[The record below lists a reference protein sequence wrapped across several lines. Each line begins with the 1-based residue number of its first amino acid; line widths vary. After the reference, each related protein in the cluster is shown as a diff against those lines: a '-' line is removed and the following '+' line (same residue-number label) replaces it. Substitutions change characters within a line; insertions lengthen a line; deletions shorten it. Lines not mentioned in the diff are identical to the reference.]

1 MMNML
6 DLQDKLKNLSE
17 DQLVGQMRTP
27 SGEVP
32 QFLVLGE
39 IDRRKR
45 MRNDAQRQ
53 QGTTQSTV
61 AQDVVTAAGV
71 PQAGIAGMAQAM
83 APKTDMSQNTGIMS
97 AAQAPEAPQGMS
109 TAPQMMAGGG
119 LVKMAEG
126 GRVQSGP
133 AFNDPVVIAMAN
145 REGMDVETY
154 LNSLPPA
161 QSKALQE
168 GSAARAARGT
178 TTRLENV
185 FDPARSVSDQTGLQ
199 NGLTFE
205 QRKLDALAALGVN
218 PTVALGGLGAD
229 NIYGVGS
236 VDRRGPDPVNT
247 DTVPVV
253 PGSAG
258 SRVIG
263 MSAPQLGAL
272 GESDTGFGSYARVAQ
287 AARDEVARERS
298 RPPGLLMGERGTL
311 PLAGYV
317 NPINDFASV
326 DSSPQAAPRA
336 DRQGYIPPNIGATE
350 LNTPI
355 MRNALRVSPSAGLLT
370 GLRNAAE
377 LRAQE
382 KAAAPPRVYTPEEQ
396 AIIDSRGGV
405 LDTAKNLADNYL
417 LGPLSAAGAMVGEL
431 GNTVSQGGENV
442 LGGVATMIPG
452 LEGFAVDSYRRAE
465 DYKDKRTQS
474 GADAAR
480 ILSEGVYPDA
490 TALAQEKSAAGP
502 SIPKTPEQQAAAA
515 EAERLAVEKK
525 VADAAATAATTSG
538 GSGGSGGG
546 LGAGKSSQSDYEKM
560 LMETLD
566 NREKARNQDKWL
578 ALAEVGLGMM
588 ASQSPTLAGA
598 VGEAGLKGAESYKK
612 SRDQYD
618 TDRMSIMGELEK
630 YRQARAAAQ
639 AAASKAGAP
648 KAMPAALLKVLLDQQ
663 AAAKDTLAGVP
674 GAIPDGWIFSGSD
687 PSAPD
692 RLRAQQELD
701 RWTAAVN
708 AGLGSYGVGTAPT
721 AGTPGVPNL
730 SD

>member
-17 DQLVGQMRTP
+17 DQLVGQMQTP

-53 QGTTQSTV
+53 QGTPQSTV

-83 APKTDMSQNTGIMS
+83 APQTDMSQNTGIMS

-205 QRKLDALAALGVN
+205 QRKMDALAALGVN

-272 GESDTGFGSYARVAQ
+272 DPDQNYPDTS
-287 AARDEVARERS
+287 AAWDIAA
-298 RPPGLLMGERGTL
+298 P
-311 PLAGYV
+311 
-317 NPINDFASV
+317 
-326 DSSPQAAPRA
+326 AAPRV

-355 MRNALRVSPSAGLLT
+355 MRNALRVAPSAGLLT

-382 KAAAPPRVYTPEEQ
+382 KSAAGPRVYTPEEQ
-396 AIIDSRGGV
+396 AIVDSRGGV
-405 LDTAKNLADNYL
+405 LDTATNLADNYL
-417 LGPLSAAGAMVGEL
+417 LAPLTAAGAKVGEI
-431 GNTVSQGGENV
+431 GNAVSQGGENV
-442 LGGVATMIPG
+442 LGGIATMIPG
-452 LEGFAVDSYRRAE
+452 LEGFAADSYRRAE
-465 DYKDKRTQS
+465 DYKTKRTQS
-474 GADAAR
+474 GADAAKLLR
-480 ILSEGVYPDA
+480 EGVYPDA

-538 GSGGSGGG
+538 GSGGAGGG

-560 LMETLD
+560 LMETLA

-618 TDRMSIMGELEK
+618 TDRMSIMGDLEK

-639 AAASKAGAP
+639 AAASRAGAP
-648 KAMPAALLKVLLDQQ
+648 KDIPAAIIKELVGERDAVKSALDSYGPAPKDGFWGAADDKFKVERD
-663 AAAKDTLAGVP
+663 AAAN
-674 GAIPDGWIFSGSD
+674 
-687 PSAPD
+687 
-692 RLRAQQELD
+692 RLRQLD
-701 RWTAAVN
+701 AAIDRGY
-708 AGLGSYGVGTAPT
+708 ATYGIDYLGGASPSTSFDAR
-721 AGTPGVPNL
+721 TP
-730 SD
+730 